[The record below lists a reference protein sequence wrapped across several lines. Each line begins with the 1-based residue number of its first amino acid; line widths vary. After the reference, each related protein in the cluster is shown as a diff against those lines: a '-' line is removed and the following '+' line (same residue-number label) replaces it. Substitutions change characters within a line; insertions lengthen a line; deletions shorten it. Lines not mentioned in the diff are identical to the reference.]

1 MTLEK
6 LKQQFIEELQSIY
19 DKSEIESIFFIY
31 LEDKLGLSFSP
42 NTLIENDFITQD
54 LAQLKQ
60 GKPIQH
66 ITGKAFFYNDFFE
79 VNEFT
84 LIPRPETEELIE
96 LIRTNYQPNDEL
108 HIIDLGTG
116 SGCIPITLAQ
126 LFPQATVTA
135 LDISEDTL
143 KVAQKNATKLMTEI
157 QFYQKDLLQPIDL
170 ERKFDLIIS
179 NPPYIRNLEK
189 VEMHQNVLE
198 FEPHLALFVEDEHAL
213 IFYERIIA
221 FAQNHLKENGCIY
234 CEINQ
239 YLGKETKELFEEVY
253 QSVEIIQDIAG
264 NDRMLKAFGLK

>member
-1 MTLEK
+1 
-6 LKQQFIEELQSIY
+6 
-19 DKSEIESIFFIY
+19 
-31 LEDKLGLSFSP
+31 
-42 NTLIENDFITQD
+42 
-54 LAQLKQ
+54 
-60 GKPIQH
+60 
-66 ITGKAFFYNDFFE
+66 
-79 VNEFT
+79 
-84 LIPRPETEELIE
+84 
-96 LIRTNYQPNDEL
+96 
-108 HIIDLGTG
+108 
-116 SGCIPITLAQ
+116 
-126 LFPQATVTA
+126 
-135 LDISEDTL
+135 
-143 KVAQKNATKLMTEI
+143 MTEI